1 MNFIREGSGPPLLLV
16 HGLGGSVHSFD
27 PILDAL
33 AAQRD
38 VIVPDLPGFGDSA
51 SLTGEVSIATLADA
65 IEAFMDE
72 HDLRGVDAAGSSMG
86 ARLVLELARRGS
98 VGAVVSLD
106 PGGFWNAREQKVF
119 GASVALSVG
128 LVRLLDPILPFL
140 TGNPV
145 TRTLLFGQFSARPWA
160 LDPDVA
166 LTELRSFV
174 AARDFDEALDS
185 LATGPTQQG
194 MARGT
199 ADKPIVIGW
208 GRRDLVCLPR
218 QARRAAKRFPDARL
232 HWFDRCGHFPQWDS
246 PDEAAQLILET
257 TAR

>member
-1 MNFIREGSGPPLLLV
+1 MNFTRKGSGPPLLLI
-16 HGLGGSVHSFD
+16 HGLGGSARSFD
-27 PILDAL
+27 PILGAL
-33 AAQRD
+33 TPKRE
-38 VIVPDLPGFGDSA
+38 VVVPDLPGFGDSPPLA
-51 SLTGEVSIATLADA
+51 GEVSIATLADS

-106 PGGFWNAREQKVF
+106 PGGFWNRREQQVF
-119 GASVALSVG
+119 GGSVALAVS
-128 LVRLLDPILPFL
+128 LVRALKPLLPFL

-160 LDPDVA
+160 LDSGVA

-174 AARDFDEALDS
+174 AAKSFDEALHA
-185 LATGPTQQG
+185 LANGPTQEG
-194 MARGT
+194 MPAGT
-199 ADKPIVIGW
+199 ATKPIVIGW

-218 QARRAAKRFPDARL
+218 QAQRAAKRFPDAEL
-232 HWFDRCGHFPQWDS
+232 YWFDKCGHFPQWDS
-246 PDEAAQLILET
+246 PDEAARLILQT
-257 TAR
+257 TG